1 MHDIH
6 NGNQMLQVTDI
17 CTGHDN
23 ELIIPSALGRRINH
37 HPPHACV
44 DRLANDPGE
53 QEEDNGFF
61 FHAQAELQSNIR
73 QLLVLERPP
82 PVVLG
87 SGRTSLPNKLA
98 ATMHALYLET
108 GSARDL
114 GTLTSEITS
123 CTSDLGT
130 EFNIVR
136 VQGARARELLP
147 WLSVEVP
154 ANEDD
159 WPVEDEFLHFP
170 NAFAVPGILHILH
183 NAAKRMLTGLPE
195 LSAAVDALSA
205 VAEMI
210 RKKHT
215 KERLVQRCFSSEVGQ
230 QLRPLIEAFKGK
242 VHVARWGAI
251 AFATSQILHIER
263 PLRWGW
269 NLDLFLGPAADQAS
283 EQAVKARAVDEALTA
298 EYSWASVKII
308 DKIHKAARHLFAWA
322 EGCPCHGAAQTEFD
336 HDHEGHS
343 KAWVKL
349 QEQSPLRGRRCAEI
363 ACGYFL
369 EELRQRLETSA
380 VEVLLDM
387 SPSLTPEQQN
397 TLMAEFERGKASLLF
412 NIALKVGP
420 MRVPPLLVF
429 GVAHFNRAKAQ
440 DALRACLASDS
451 TEGLMAELKSPVIL
465 AEARA
470 FLEGDCLA
478 ELPSFCAFVGK
489 LRLAYSVERG
499 IEGEHASIHHFIR
512 KAPNHTVAYV
522 GLKRRMP
529 QRQSH
534 LIGPQFLDQLSMFL
548 EKVRNPK
555 LAAHELGLR
564 NHPALADDPYP
575 WDPIFAKIVYRS
587 DPVTTQA
594 PSAPIEVRALPGA
607 GPRRLG
613 PQPQPIADSEAS
625 PAGGYLPE
633 VVHQAAL
640 EHFRVRLQEECSD
653 SGPDAG
659 ERAFSIFVSQ
669 AVMSALFQVPAVQLP
684 DSHATSLP
692 DLPHAPAVA
701 DSVVQQA
708 GPSLAIQEQDS
719 QGGLPESSLQQGSGS
734 GSGLPD
740 FFQDAIV
747 QLRKPKDPNLPKA
760 FAFKIVSLN
769 PSQSKLPLQGTF
781 QATDVG
787 VSVLRTVALDTVKRL
802 WVVDAEPLKLL
813 PSANSASSS
822 AGPGVSGSAQGSADI
837 CDIGPTVPIVFS
849 PSSIPLKNPHA
860 SVCLEVSLRHWPSA
874 GQVCNG

>member
-1 MHDIH
+1 
-6 NGNQMLQVTDI
+6 
-17 CTGHDN
+17 
-23 ELIIPSALGRRINH
+23 
-37 HPPHACV
+37 
-44 DRLANDPGE
+44 
-53 QEEDNGFF
+53 
-61 FHAQAELQSNIR
+61 
-73 QLLVLERPP
+73 
-82 PVVLG
+82 
-87 SGRTSLPNKLA
+87 
-98 ATMHALYLET
+98 
-108 GSARDL
+108 
-114 GTLTSEITS
+114 
-123 CTSDLGT
+123 
-130 EFNIVR
+130 
-136 VQGARARELLP
+136 
-147 WLSVEVP
+147 
-154 ANEDD
+154 
-159 WPVEDEFLHFP
+159 
-170 NAFAVPGILHILH
+170 
-183 NAAKRMLTGLPE
+183 
-195 LSAAVDALSA
+195 
-205 VAEMI
+205 
-210 RKKHT
+210 
-215 KERLVQRCFSSEVGQ
+215 
-230 QLRPLIEAFKGK
+230 
-242 VHVARWGAI
+242 
-251 AFATSQILHIER
+251 
-263 PLRWGW
+263 
-269 NLDLFLGPAADQAS
+269 
-283 EQAVKARAVDEALTA
+283 
-298 EYSWASVKII
+298 
-308 DKIHKAARHLFAWA
+308 
-322 EGCPCHGAAQTEFD
+322 
-336 HDHEGHS
+336 
-343 KAWVKL
+343 
-349 QEQSPLRGRRCAEI
+349 
-363 ACGYFL
+363 
-369 EELRQRLETSA
+369 
-380 VEVLLDM
+380 M

-429 GVAHFNRAKAQ
+429 GVAHFNRAKAL

-470 FLEGDCLA
+470 FLEGDCLE

-489 LRLAYSVERG
+489 LRFEYSVERG

-522 GLKRRMP
+522 SLKRRMP
-529 QRQSH
+529 QLQSH
-534 LIGPQFLDQLSMFL
+534 LINPQFLGQLSMFL

-564 NHPALADDPYP
+564 NHPALADDPCP

-594 PSAPIEVRALPGA
+594 PSAPVEVRALPGA

-640 EHFRVRLQEECSD
+640 EHFRVMLQEECSD

-669 AVMSALFQVPAVQLP
+669 AVMSAVFQVPAVQLP
-684 DSHATSLP
+684 DSHAMSLP

-719 QGGLPESSLQQGSGS
+719 QEGLPESSLQQGSGS
-734 GSGLPD
+734 GFPD

-822 AGPGVSGSAQGSADI
+822 AGSGVSGSAQGSADI

-849 PSSIPLKNPHA
+849 PSSIPLEALMRVCVWRFHSDIGLQLDRSAMANTECFAGQAIPDRKHNAAMLNVLLSIQRSGRGGFCPSPDA
-860 SVCLEVSLRHWPSA
+860 SVSQATCLKFLQTCGLVEQVPGSELRWCFSSDAKNYLSYKIFVPL
-874 GQVCNG
+874 QTNNGCETSSIHGDEHV